1 MNENLETLD
10 EARSKLIDLAIEFG
24 PKLVVAILIMAV
36 GIFAARWISRPADK
50 LLEGMHVDLAVR
62 HLLSRIVYALV
73 LLLFIIMALQ
83 NLGVELLP
91 LIAGLGIAGAG
102 IALAM
107 QGVLGNLVAGL
118 TIIFTRPFKI
128 GEYISIVGEEGE
140 VVDISL
146 FSTVLAHPDRSKVV
160 LPNRK
165 IVGEVL
171 HNYGNIRQLDLKVG
185 VAYDT
190 PLDAALAVVREVVT
204 NNPRVLKDPEP
215 VIGVAVLADSSVS
228 IAARPWVEV
237 SDFGPA
243 GAEIN
248 QALVAALGARNIR
261 IPLPQLE
268 VRLLAQE

>member
-1 MNENLETLD
+1 MTENLEALD
-10 EARSKLIDLAIEFG
+10 QARSKLIDLAIVFG
-24 PKLVVAILIMAV
+24 PRLVVAILIMTA
-36 GIFAARWISRPADK
+36 GIFAARWISRPADN
-50 LLEGMHVDLAVR
+50 LLERMHVDLAVR
-62 HLLSRIVYALV
+62 QLLTRIVYALV

-118 TIIFTRPFKI
+118 TIIFTRPFRI

-140 VVDISL
+140 VVDIGL
-146 FSTVLAHPDRSKVV
+146 FSTVLTHPDRSRVV

-190 PLDAALAVVREVVT
+190 PLDAALAVVREVVIT
-204 NNPRVLKDPEP
+204 NPRVLKDPEP
-215 VIGVAVLADSSVS
+215 VIGVAVLKDSSVS
-228 IAARPWVEV
+228 IAARPWVQV

-248 QALVAALGARNIR
+248 QALVAALGARDIR
-261 IPLPQLE
+261 IPFPQLE
-268 VRLLAQE
+268 VRLLGQE

>member
-10 EARSKLIDLAIEFG
+10 QARSKLIDLAIEFG
-24 PKLVVAILIMAV
+24 PKLLVAILIMAA
-36 GIFAARWISRPADK
+36 GIFAARWISRPADN
-50 LLEGMHVDLAVR
+50 LLERMHVEVAVR
-62 HLLSRIVYALV
+62 QLLTRIVYALV

-146 FSTVLAHPDRSKVV
+146 FSTVLAHPDRSRVV

-165 IVGEVL
+165 VVGEVL
-171 HNYGNIRQLDLKVG
+171 HNYGNIRQLDLKVA

-190 PLDAALAVVREVVT
+190 PLDVALAVVREVVAA
-204 NNPRVLKDPEP
+204 NPRVLRDPEP
-215 VIGVAVLADSSVS
+215 VIGVAMLADSSVS
-228 IAARPWVEV
+228 ISVRPWVQV
-237 SDFGPA
+237 SEFGPA

-248 QALVAALGARNIR
+248 QALVKTLSANDIR
-261 IPLPQLE
+261 IAVPQFE
-268 VRLLAQE
+268 VRMLGQE

>member
-10 EARSKLIDLAIEFG
+10 EARSKLIDLAIQFG
-24 PKLVVAILIMAV
+24 PRLVVALLILIV

-50 LLEGMHVDLAVR
+50 LLERMNVDVAVR
-62 HLLSRIVYALV
+62 HLLTRVVYALV
-73 LLLFIIMALQ
+73 LMLFIIMALQ

-118 TIIFTRPFKI
+118 TIIFTRPFRV

-171 HNYGNIRQLDLKVG
+171 HNYGNIRQLDLRVG

-190 PLDAALAVVREVVT
+190 PLDVALAVVREVVT
-204 NNPRVLKDPEP
+204 ANPRVLRDPEP
-215 VIGVAVLADSSVS
+215 VIGVATLADSSVS
-228 IAARPWVEV
+228 ISVRPWVQV
-237 SDFGPA
+237 SEFGAA

-248 QALVAALGARNIR
+248 QALVNTLGANNIR
-261 IPLPQLE
+261 IPVPQFE
-268 VRLLAQE
+268 VRLLGQE